1 MADQGMGES
10 VTERSRATGR
20 AWVAV
25 LVAALAN
32 MLVWGM
38 LHPRLPATEAPSR
51 VAGLAYSPYQRHADP
66 RTGDRASAE
75 TVTADLALLSEFT
88 GRIRTYSAAELPSL
102 PASAAARGLKVTL
115 GAWIDA
121 RRDNNA
127 RELDALIAQTR
138 ASRAVERV
146 IVGNETQL
154 NSSLPRA
161 ELIALLKRA
170 RAAVSVPVSTAE
182 PWHVWLDDPELA
194 RHVDFLTV
202 HLLPYWEGV
211 PAQVAPELALERYR
225 TLVSR
230 FPDKHIVIGEV
241 GWPSGGE
248 TVGAARA
255 TPALQAQFVRSFVAR
270 AAAANLDYFVIEAF
284 DQPWKTGLEGPA
296 GAHWGMFNAGREAKF
311 SLSGPLESDA
321 FWRVKALIATVLGAV
336 LSLPLLAGLRRL
348 RLRARFAFALATQA
362 AASCAVAL
370 AAAPLINYLRAGDL
384 VAFAMLAPAIALA
397 LALVIAQWLEF
408 AELFWPG
415 SLARVAAPAALREGE
430 RAPPVSIH
438 LAACNE
444 PPAQVIAAIE
454 SLVALDWPDLD
465 IIVIDNNTA
474 DESLWRPVEAHVAA
488 RNAAACA
495 AMAGRRLRFM
505 HLPSWPGFKAGAL
518 NVALAHTDPRVEWI
532 GVIDA
537 DYIVERDWLTS
548 LAGHFANPDV
558 AVLQAPQAHRGW
570 RGAWLAR
577 LMHLE
582 YESFFR
588 IGMHHRHERNAIVQH
603 GTMTL
608 VRARDL
614 RAGGWDEACICE
626 DTELGLRL
634 IAAGRQVL
642 YVDRVA
648 GTGLTPADL
657 GAWLRQRR
665 RWAEGGMQIL
675 RKHAAALAGAGGR
688 LTVWQRYH
696 FVAGWLPW
704 LADGTHLLLTV
715 AALAWTA
722 AALVWPGVF
731 GLPVALFAAPL
742 AGLLLPRMVLGP
754 LLHMRRVGAGATGA
768 GLAALA
774 GMALSHAAARGMLAG
789 LFAGLTRRR
798 ADFEVT
804 RKGRGNNAVS
814 HPLSPVR
821 EEALLLAALCL
832 AGASFVIAR
841 PVIDAASQAWV
852 VLLVAQAL
860 PYAATL
866 TLACLPALAALRP
879 PTWREPAHARRHLA
893 RRRALAPSEARAS
906 ARRTTYP
913 ATTNRAQ
920 KRNRW

>member
-1 MADQGMGES
+1 MADKDMDES
-10 VTERSRATGR
+10 VTERARTTGH

-25 LVAALAN
+25 LLAALAN
-32 MLVWGM
+32 VLVWAA
-38 LHPRLPATEAPSR
+38 LHPRLPATEAPPR
-51 VAGLAYSPYQRHADP
+51 VAGLAYSPYLRHADP
-66 RTGDRASAE
+66 RTGARASDA
-75 TVTADLALLSEFT
+75 TVAADLALLSELT
-88 GRIRTYSAAELPSL
+88 GRIRTYSAADL
-102 PASAAARGLKVTL
+102 PALPAHATARGVRVTL

-127 RELDALIAQTR
+127 RELDALITQTR

-146 IVGNETQL
+146 IIGNETQL
-154 NSSLPRA
+154 HGSLPRA
-161 ELIALLKRA
+161 ELIALLTRA
-170 RAAVSVPVSTAE
+170 RSALSVPVSTAE
-182 PWHVWLDDPELA
+182 PWHVWLADPELA

-211 PAQVAPELALERYR
+211 PAQVAPDLALERYR
-225 TLVSR
+225 TLAAR
-230 FPDKHIVIGEV
+230 FPDKHVVIGEV

-248 TVGAARA
+248 TLRDARA
-255 TPALQAQFVRSFVAR
+255 TPTLQAQFVRSFVAR
-270 AAAANLDYFVIEAF
+270 AAAENLDYFLMEAF
-284 DQPWKTGLEGPA
+284 DQPWKAGLEGPA
-296 GAHWGMFNAGREAKF
+296 GAHWGMFSAGREAKF

-321 FWRVKALIATVLGAV
+321 FWRAKAMIATLLGVA
-336 LSLPLLAGLRRL
+336 LALPLLAGLPRL
-348 RLRARFAFALATQA
+348 RTRARFAFALATQA

-384 VAFAMLAPAIALA
+384 LAFAILAPAIALA

-408 AELFWPG
+408 AELYWPG
-415 SLARVAAPAALREGE
+415 SLARVAAPAALCAGE
-430 RAPPVSIH
+430 RAPPIGIH

-454 SLVALDWPDLD
+454 SLIALDWPDLD

-474 DESLWRPVEAHVAA
+474 DPSLWQPVEAHIAA
-488 RNAAACA
+488 RNAEAGAS
-495 AMAGRRLRFM
+495 MAGRRLRFM
-505 HLPSWPGFKAGAL
+505 HLPHWPGFKAGAL

-537 DYIVERDWLTS
+537 DYVVERDWLAS
-548 LAGHFANPDV
+548 LAGHFARPEV

-570 RGAWLAR
+570 RDTWLAR

-608 VRARDL
+608 VRACDL
-614 RAGGWDEACICE
+614 RAGGWDESCICE

-634 IAAGRQVL
+634 IATGRQVL

-688 LTVWQRYH
+688 LTAWQRYH

-704 LADGTHLLLTV
+704 LADGAHFLLTL

-722 AALVWPGVF
+722 AAIAWPGVF

-754 LLHMRRVGAGATGA
+754 LLHTRRVGAGASGA

-774 GMALSHAAARGMLAG
+774 GMALSHTAARGMLAG

-798 ADFEVT
+798 AEFGVT
-804 RKGRGNNAVS
+804 RKGHSSSAAS
-814 HPLSPVR
+814 HPLSAVR

-841 PVIDAASQAWV
+841 PDLDTASQAWI
-852 VLLVAQAL
+852 LLMVAQAL

-866 TLACLPALAALRP
+866 ALACQPSVARLIP
-879 PTWREPAHARRHLA
+879 PTWREPMRTDSQPGRT
-893 RRRALAPSEARAS
+893 RAPAPSSTPAS
-906 ARRTTYP
+906 ARRSS
-913 ATTNRAQ
+913 
-920 KRNRW
+920 